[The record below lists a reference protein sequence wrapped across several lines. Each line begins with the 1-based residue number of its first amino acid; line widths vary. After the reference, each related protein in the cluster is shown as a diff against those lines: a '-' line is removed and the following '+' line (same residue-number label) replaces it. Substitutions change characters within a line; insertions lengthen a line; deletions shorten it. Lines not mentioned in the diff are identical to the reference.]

1 MKRLIKTAT
10 AILLVS
16 SLTAPAAFAKNE
28 NAKESL
34 VALGDSIPFGF
45 NLGQTNKTPA
55 KTSYPYL
62 IGADSDLRVR
72 NLGIPGWQSTQ
83 LLDAIETDQKYRQ
96 AVDHAD
102 YVSVTIGSNDL
113 LAILR
118 AAAGESGGNQVLFQQ
133 LLQQKL
139 ASSNVFTNISET
151 IEEIRSLT
159 DAPIVLYNV
168 YNPFQLNDPLHY
180 VADSVLPQ
188 INTAFTGLA
197 FSNSDIY
204 VADAYTAFGN
214 NQATYVIQ
222 GDIHPTNAGQAVLA
236 HIGLDALGLE

>member
-1 MKRLIKTAT
+1 MKRLIKTVSAV
-10 AILLVS
+10 LLVS
-16 SLTAPAAFAKNE
+16 SLSAPAAYAKND
-28 NAKESL
+28 NGKESL

-45 NLGQTNKTPA
+45 NLGQNNQNPA

-62 IGADSDLRVR
+62 IGEDGDLRVR
-72 NLGIPGWQSTQ
+72 NLGISGWQSAQ
-83 LLDAIETDQKYRQ
+83 LLNALETNQKYRQ
-96 AVDHAD
+96 ALDHAD

-118 AAAGESGGNQVLFQQ
+118 AAAAESGGNQALFQQ

-139 ASSNVFTNISET
+139 TTSTVFSNIAET

-180 VADSVLPQ
+180 LADAVLPQ
-188 INTAFTGLA
+188 INLGFTGLA
-197 FSNSDIY
+197 ASNANVY
-204 VADAYTAFGN
+204 VADAYSAFGN

-222 GDIHPTNAGQAVLA
+222 GDIHPTNAGQEVLA
-236 HIGLDALGLE
+236 DIGLDALGLD

>member
-16 SLTAPAAFAKNE
+16 SLTAPAAFAKND

-45 NLGQTNKTPA
+45 NLGQNNQNPA

-62 IGADSDLRVR
+62 IGEDGDLRVR
-72 NLGIPGWQSTQ
+72 NLGISGWQSAQ
-83 LLDAIETDQKYRQ
+83 LLDALETDQKYRQ
-96 AVDHAD
+96 ALDHAD

-113 LAILR
+113 LSILR
-118 AAAGESGGNQVLFQQ
+118 AAAAESAGNQLLFQQ

-139 ASSNVFTNISET
+139 STSDVFTNIGET

-180 VADSVLPQ
+180 VADAVLPQ
-188 INTAFTGLA
+188 INLGFIGLA
-197 FSNSDIY
+197 FSYSDVY
-204 VADAYTAFGN
+204 VADAYSAFGN
-214 NQATYVIQ
+214 DQAEYVIQ

-236 HIGLDALGLE
+236 GIGLDALGLD

>member
-16 SLTAPAAFAKNE
+16 SLTAPSAFAKND

-45 NLGQTNKTPA
+45 NLGQNNQNPA
-55 KTSYPYL
+55 NTSYPYL
-62 IGADSDLRVR
+62 IGEDADLRVR
-72 NLGIPGWQSTQ
+72 NLGFSGWQSAQ
-83 LLDAIETDQKYRQ
+83 LLDALETDQKYRQ
-96 AVDHAD
+96 AIDHSD
-102 YVSVTIGSNDL
+102 YVAVTIGSNDL

-118 AAAGESGGNQVLFQQ
+118 AAAAESGGNQALFQQ

-139 ASSNVFTNISET
+139 ATSNVFSNIAET
-151 IEEIRSLT
+151 IAEIRSLT

-180 VADSVLPQ
+180 LADAVLPQ
-188 INTAFTGLA
+188 INSGFTALA
-197 FSNSDIY
+197 FANTNVY
-204 VADAYTAFGN
+204 VADAYSAFGN
-214 NQATYVIQ
+214 NQAAYVIQ
-222 GDIHPTNAGQAVLA
+222 GDIHPTNAGQEMLA
-236 HIGLDALGLE
+236 DIGLDALGLD